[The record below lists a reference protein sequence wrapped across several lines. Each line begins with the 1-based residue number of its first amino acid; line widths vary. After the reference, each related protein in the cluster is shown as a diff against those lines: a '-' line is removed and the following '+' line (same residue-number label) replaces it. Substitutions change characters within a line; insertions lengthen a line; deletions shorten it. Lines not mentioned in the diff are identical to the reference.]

1 MQHEKKTRT
10 FTKIGRG
17 KRLDQIMLLT
27 KFKDELSAYS
37 NFSEINYETKFVS
50 LFERIFGENDQF
62 THKAK
67 HIASGIGVKGV
78 ADVAYG
84 SISDEQFNRNKHN
97 AFLSLLDE
105 AISFKKMEPLLTE
118 ETHNKGSEVVMDNK
132 VFIVH
137 GHNDALK
144 YQLADWLRKIEI
156 EPVILHE
163 QANMGITSILGKIK
177 RYSGVDCA
185 IVLFTSDDIG
195 GIKGDVANLKPR
207 ARQNVVFEAGLFLGL
222 LGSEKVI
229 MLCEKDLERPGDLDG
244 CIYIEADE
252 HGGWKEKLRAEF
264 DAIGI
269 EYKH

>member
-1 MQHEKKTRT
+1 MN
-10 FTKIGRG
+10 
-17 KRLDQIMLLT
+17 QIALLT
-27 KFKDELSAYS
+27 KFRDKLLTYS
-37 NFSEINYETKFVS
+37 EFSEINYKTTFVS
-50 LFERIFGENDQF
+50 LFESVFGENNRF
-62 THKAK
+62 TDKAK
-67 HIASGIGVKGV
+67 HIASGWGAKGAV
-78 ADVAYG
+78 DAMYG
-84 SISDEQFNRNKHN
+84 KISEEEFNRNKHN

-105 AISFKKMEPLLTE
+105 AISFKEMEPLLTE
-118 ETHNKGSEVVMDNK
+118 ETQNKGSETVMNNK

-156 EPVILHE
+156 EPIILHE
-163 QANMGITSILGKIK
+163 QANMGITSILGKIE

-195 GIKGDVANLKPR
+195 SLKDDTDNLRPR

-222 LGSEKVI
+222 LGDKKVI

-252 HGGWKEKLRAEF
+252 YGGWKEKLRAEF

-269 EYKH
+269 EYRH

>member
-1 MQHEKKTRT
+1 M
-10 FTKIGRG
+10 
-17 KRLDQIMLLT
+17 DQIALLT
-27 KFKDELSAYS
+27 KLKDRLLEYS
-37 NFSEINYETKFVS
+37 DFSEINYETTYVS
-50 LFERIFGENDQF
+50 LFESAFGENNRF
-62 THKAK
+62 TDKAK
-67 HIASGIGVKGV
+67 QIASGWGTKGAV
-78 ADVAYG
+78 DAMYG
-84 SISDEQFNRNKHN
+84 TISDAQYNRNKHA
-97 AFLSLLDE
+97 AFMALLDE
-105 AISFKKMEPLLTE
+105 AISFKEMESPITGNIYSGDAK
-118 ETHNKGSEVVMDNK
+118 TVMKNK

-137 GHNDALK
+137 GHDESLK
-144 YQLADWLRKIEI
+144 YQLAEWLRKIEI
-156 EPVILHE
+156 EPIILHE
-163 QANMGITSILGKIK
+163 QANMGITSILGKIE

-195 GIKGDVANLKPR
+195 GLKGDVDNLKPR

-222 LGSEKVI
+222 LGDKKVI

>member
-1 MQHEKKTRT
+1 M
-10 FTKIGRG
+10 
-17 KRLDQIMLLT
+17 DQITLLT

-37 NFSEINYETKFVS
+37 DFSEINYETTYVS
-50 LFERIFGENDQF
+50 LFERIFGKDDRF
-62 THKAK
+62 SAKARF
-67 HIASGIGVKGV
+67 IVSGWGVKG
-78 ADVAYG
+78 AANLSYG
-84 SISDEQFNRNKHN
+84 EIGNEQYNRNKHI

-105 AISFKKMEPLLTE
+105 AINFKQMDSLLTE
-118 ETHNKGSEVVMDNK
+118 EPSNESTGIVMNNK

-163 QANMGITSILGKIK
+163 QANMGITSILGKIE

-195 GIKGDVANLKPR
+195 GLKGDVDTLKPR
-207 ARQNVVFEAGLFLGL
+207 ARQTVVFEAGLFLGL
-222 LGSEKVI
+222 LGDKKVI

-252 HGGWKEKLRAEF
+252 YGGWKEKLRAEF

-269 EYKH
+269 EYRH

>member
-1 MQHEKKTRT
+1 M
-10 FTKIGRG
+10 
-17 KRLDQIMLLT
+17 
-27 KFKDELSAYS
+27 
-37 NFSEINYETKFVS
+37 N
-50 LFERIFGENDQF
+50 
-62 THKAK
+62 
-67 HIASGIGVKGV
+67 
-78 ADVAYG
+78 
-84 SISDEQFNRNKHN
+84 
-97 AFLSLLDE
+97 
-105 AISFKKMEPLLTE
+105 
-118 ETHNKGSEVVMDNK
+118 NK

-163 QANMGITSILGKIK
+163 QANMGITSILGKIE

-195 GIKGDVANLKPR
+195 GLKGDVDNLKPR

-222 LGSEKVI
+222 LGDKKVI

-244 CIYIEADE
+244 CIYIEADGY
-252 HGGWKEKLRAEF
+252 GGWKEKLRAEF

-269 EYKH
+269 EYRH

>member
-1 MQHEKKTRT
+1 M
-10 FTKIGRG
+10 
-17 KRLDQIMLLT
+17 DQIMLLT

-50 LFERIFGENDQF
+50 LFERIFGKNNQF

-84 SISDEQFNRNKHN
+84 SITDEQFNHNKHD

-105 AISFKKMEPLLTE
+105 AISFKKIETLLTE
-118 ETHNKGSEVVMDNK
+118 EASNKSSETVMNNK

-137 GHNDALK
+137 GHNEALK

-156 EPVILHE
+156 EPIILHE
-163 QANMGITSILGKIK
+163 QANMGITSILGKIE

-195 GIKGDVANLKPR
+195 GLKGDVDNLKPR

-222 LGSEKVI
+222 LGDKKVI
-229 MLCEKDLERPGDLDG
+229 MLCEKDLELPGDLGG
-244 CIYIEADE
+244 CIYIEADGY
-252 HGGWKEKLRAEF
+252 GGWKEKIRAEF
-264 DAIGI
+264 NAIGV
-269 EYKH
+269 EYRH

>member
-1 MQHEKKTRT
+1 M
-10 FTKIGRG
+10 
-17 KRLDQIMLLT
+17 DQIALLT
-27 KFKDELSAYS
+27 KLKDRLLEYS
-37 NFSEINYETKFVS
+37 DFSEINYETTYVS
-50 LFERIFGENDQF
+50 LFERIFGKDDRF
-62 THKAK
+62 SSKARS
-67 HIASGIGVKGV
+67 IVSGWSIKG
-78 ADVAYG
+78 AAEMTYG
-84 SISDEQFNRNKHN
+84 QISDAQYNRNKHA
-97 AFLSLLDE
+97 AFMALLDE
-105 AISFKKMEPLLTE
+105 AISFKEMESPITE
-118 ETHNKGSEVVMDNK
+118 NIYNGDAKTVMKNK

-137 GHNDALK
+137 GHDESLK
-144 YQLADWLRKIEI
+144 YQLAEWLRKIEI

-177 RYSGVDCA
+177 RYSGVDFA

-244 CIYIEADE
+244 CIYIEADKY
-252 HGGWKEKLRAEF
+252 GGWKEKLRAEF

-269 EYKH
+269 EYRH

>member
-1 MQHEKKTRT
+1 MN
-10 FTKIGRG
+10 
-17 KRLDQIMLLT
+17 QIALLT
-27 KFKDELSAYS
+27 KFRDKLLTYS
-37 NFSEINYETKFVS
+37 EFSEINYETTFVS
-50 LFERIFGENDQF
+50 LFESVFGENNRF
-62 THKAK
+62 TDKAK
-67 HIASGIGVKGV
+67 HIASGWGVKG
-78 ADVAYG
+78 AANLSYG
-84 SISDEQFNRNKHN
+84 EIGNEQYNRNKHI

-105 AISFKKMEPLLTE
+105 AISFKEMEPLLTE
-118 ETHNKGSEVVMDNK
+118 ETQNKGSETVMNNK

-156 EPVILHE
+156 EPIILHE
-163 QANMGITSILGKIK
+163 QANMGITSILGKIE

-195 GIKGDVANLKPR
+195 SLKDDTDNLRPR
-207 ARQNVVFEAGLFLGL
+207 TRQNVVFEAGLFLGL
-222 LGSEKVI
+222 LGDKKVI

-252 HGGWKEKLRAEF
+252 YGGWKEKLRAEF

-269 EYKH
+269 EYRH

>member
-1 MQHEKKTRT
+1 MN
-10 FTKIGRG
+10 
-17 KRLDQIMLLT
+17 QIALLT
-27 KFKDELSAYS
+27 KFRDKLLTYS
-37 NFSEINYETKFVS
+37 EFSEINYETTFVS
-50 LFERIFGENDQF
+50 LFESVFGENNRF
-62 THKAK
+62 TDKAN
-67 HIASGIGVKGV
+67 HIASGWGAKGAV
-78 ADVAYG
+78 DAMYG
-84 SISDEQFNRNKHN
+84 KISEEEFNRNKHN

-105 AISFKKMEPLLTE
+105 AISFKEMEPLLTE
-118 ETHNKGSEVVMDNK
+118 ETQNKGSETVMNNK

-156 EPVILHE
+156 EPIILHE
-163 QANMGITSILGKIK
+163 QANMGITSILGKIE

-195 GIKGDVANLKPR
+195 SLKDDTDNLRPR

-222 LGSEKVI
+222 LGDKKVI

-252 HGGWKEKLRAEF
+252 YGGWKEKLRAEF

-269 EYKH
+269 EYRH

>member
-1 MQHEKKTRT
+1 M
-10 FTKIGRG
+10 
-17 KRLDQIMLLT
+17 DQIALLT
-27 KFKDELSAYS
+27 KFRDNLSTYS
-37 NFSEINYETKFVS
+37 EFSEINYETTFVS
-50 LFERIFGENDQF
+50 LFESVFGENNRF
-62 THKAK
+62 TDKAK
-67 HIASGIGVKGV
+67 QIASGWGVKGAV
-78 ADVAYG
+78 DAMYG
-84 SISDEQFNRNKHN
+84 KINEEQFNRNKHN

-118 ETHNKGSEVVMDNK
+118 ETYNKGSEVVMNNK

-156 EPVILHE
+156 EPIILHE

-252 HGGWKEKLRAEF
+252 YGGWKEKLRAEF